1 VLSLARTV
9 AGDRQEG
16 ACAERSVGAG
26 DMEALPAL
34 EAGSEAAV
42 VAVAVD
48 AVWSGH
54 RLRTRRSAA
63 AALGRCTSKALL
75 AAPPTK
81 LLVVALAL
89 LVASGECRGGGV
101 PAGSAAAYLYAP
113 SPPSCDGRNRHRR
126 GQLTPSWRRMT
137 TSRAPPSSSAAAL
150 SSSSSGALF
159 SFGSFHASR
168 RSLAGWGCAAAV
180 QILPPGALRVPQ
192 QQRHGRRPGGSI
204 ERRATVYAPPW
215 ESSSSSESS
224 SGVAD
229 PDDDSDLSYYS
240 STSDED
246 HHVALKSLI
255 SRTEASAAMLAR
267 LAVAFS
273 PASRTLDIKD
283 IEHVQVL
290 EVDNKH
296 LDIQAVIC
304 EDDGCVTLKVP
315 VPFPVPCVVGDRDT
329 EEDEEHCVLS
339 NLHRLDLQAQETIRI
354 LEWNEVHHEDV
365 AAKHRMRKELLREA
379 TGGGGDDVL
388 HFPTWWVYP
397 SSTTTTSDELRR
409 ACDGIRKLLNDD
421 EFRSAVA
428 SLATQA
434 MDAAS
439 AAAST
444 DDDDEETTAS
454 SMSYEDFHVEQ
465 AVVAAVGPKGLLL
478 RAAVAPLEILGGHNH
493 NNARGHVLEIPVQF
507 SSAARSADEL
517 QSAVLSLVAAAE
529 EYGG

>member
-1 VLSLARTV
+1 MAAPTKDLVLLV
-9 AGDRQEG
+9 
-16 ACAERSVGAG
+16 
-26 DMEALPAL
+26 
-34 EAGSEAAV
+34 
-42 VAVAVD
+42 
-48 AVWSGH
+48 
-54 RLRTRRSAA
+54 
-63 AALGRCTSKALL
+63 LL
-75 AAPPTK
+75 AAW
-81 LLVVALAL
+81 
-89 LVASGECRGGGV
+89 GECCGGGIQ
-101 PAGSAAAYLYAP
+101 ATAAYLCAP
-113 SPPSCDGRNRHRR
+113 SPSSCDGRHRNRRCPVKSLGR
-126 GQLTPSWRRMT
+126 TKG
-137 TSRAPPSSSAAAL
+137 APSSSASAL
-150 SSSSSGALF
+150 SLSGARF
-159 SFGSFHASR
+159 SAGSFHASR
-168 RSLAGWGCAAAV
+168 RSFAGWGCTAART
-180 QILPPGALRVPQ
+180 LPPEALWGQ
-192 QQRHGRRPGGSI
+192 QQRRGRPRGT

-215 ESSSSSESS
+215 EGGSSESS

-229 PDDDSDLSYYS
+229 PEDDSDLYYYS
-240 STSDED
+240 SLDKD
-246 HHVALKSLI
+246 DGGHHSALKSVI

-273 PASRTLDIKD
+273 PASRSLDIRD

-290 EVDNKH
+290 EVDSMH

-315 VPFPVPCVVGDRDT
+315 VPFPVPCVVGDSDT
-329 EEDEEHCVLS
+329 EEDEDEEEHCVLS
-339 NLHRLDLQAQETIRI
+339 NLQRLDLQAQETIRT
-354 LEWNEVHHEDV
+354 LAWNEVHHEDV
-365 AAKHRMRKELLREA
+365 AAEHRMHRELLRDA
-379 TGGGGDDVL
+379 TGGGDDGAL

-397 SSTTTTSDELRR
+397 SSTTTSDELRR

-444 DDDDEETTAS
+444 DDDDDDNEAPSS

-478 RAAVAPLEILGGHNH
+478 RAAVAPLEILGGHNYD
-493 NNARGHVLEIPVQF
+493 NARGHVLEIPVQF
-507 SSAARSADEL
+507 SSAVHSADEL